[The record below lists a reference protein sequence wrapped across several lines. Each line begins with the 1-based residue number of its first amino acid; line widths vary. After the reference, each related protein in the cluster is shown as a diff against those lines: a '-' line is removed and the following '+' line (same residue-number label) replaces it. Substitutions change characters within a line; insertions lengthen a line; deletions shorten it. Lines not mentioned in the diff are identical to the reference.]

1 MRLDFKNRSEAV
13 VTLQFDKAKWVV
25 PVGLDGM
32 RRFAPVGPYGLP
44 VATVGGWLS
53 DSEFLLDV
61 DTIANV
67 NHFLFNVRVDG
78 RSTHLLMNEIT
89 GEIKDLAVEAWAWK

>member
-1 MRLDFKNRSEAV
+1 M
-13 VTLQFDKAKWVV
+13 